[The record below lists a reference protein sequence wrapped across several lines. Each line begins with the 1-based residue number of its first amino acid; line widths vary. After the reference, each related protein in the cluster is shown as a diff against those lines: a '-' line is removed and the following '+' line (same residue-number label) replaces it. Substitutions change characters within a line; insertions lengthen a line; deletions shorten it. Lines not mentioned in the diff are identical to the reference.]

1 MTLTFTG
8 ERFLP
13 ECAGEMVYEHWHRYL
28 LAQRYVAG
36 RRVLDAASG
45 EGYGSSLL
53 AGKAASVVGVDVSP
67 EATRH
72 ASEKYA
78 AANLRFVTASVAQI
92 PLPDASFDVIV
103 SFETIEHM
111 TEHEEFMHEIN
122 RLLAPGGMLIISSP
136 NRPEYSDKTG
146 YRNEFHVKELDR
158 GELKALLDGHFPA
171 QQWFA
176 QRPAFHSMIWP
187 LDVAPVGAEALTADG
202 KSGWPEELYFLVF
215 AAREVGALAQVDS
228 AVTLV
233 TDREQSVYAEWSRT
247 YRENRMLHERIAA
260 LEAAPADGRSIPPPE
275 PQPESADQPG
285 QIRGGESDSSAGIVG
300 KIQWLTRAWRRR

>member
-1 MTLTFTG
+1 MTLSFTG

-28 LAQRYVAG
+28 LAQRHVAG
-36 RRVLDAASG
+36 KRVLDAASG
-45 EGYGSSLL
+45 EGYGASLL

-67 EATRH
+67 EATAH
-72 ASEKYA
+72 ATAKYA
-78 AANLRFVTASVAQI
+78 SKKLRFVTASVAQM

-111 TEHEEFMHEIN
+111 TEHEAFMREID
-122 RLLAPGGMLIISSP
+122 RLLAPGGLLIISSP
-136 NRPEYSDKTG
+136 NRPEYSEKTG

-158 GELKALLDGHFPA
+158 NELRTLLGRHFPA

-187 LDVAPVGAEALTADG
+187 LDSSPSVTEALAADG
-202 KSGWPEELYFLVF
+202 GNGWPEELYFLVF
-215 AAREVGALAQVDS
+215 AGREAAALAEVTPN
-228 AVTLV
+228 VTLV

-247 YRENRMLHERIAA
+247 YRENRMLHERVTK
-260 LEAAPADGRSIPPPE
+260 LEAGLLDATATATAVAAGNGTTHGNSPSGDATSAE
-275 PQPESADQPG
+275 PWLVRLA
-285 QIRGGESDSSAGIVG
+285 RR
-300 KIQWLTRAWRRR
+300 LTRAD